1 MSIRGVSRLLIGQ
14 IPLITAFSLVD
25 TTLGSYLNRFVPFDW
40 LGGIS
45 LLLRLVEDE
54 LFLP

>member
-14 IPLITAFSLVD
+14 IPLITAFSLAD
-25 TTLGSYLNRFVPFDW
+25 MTLGTYLNIFVPFDW